1 MTIAKVEPHALVYPE
16 PNGGGQI
23 RHIVLV
29 RVETSDGHVGWGEA
43 ITGQEEASR
52 AVATVIELGL
62 APLLVGRDP
71 ALISQHLEAMRA
83 RTFWYGTG
91 GLATMSISAIDTAL
105 WDIAGKA
112 AGVPVHALLGGKRM
126 DRVRL
131 CASVIWNADD
141 RTAMGDWCASIRE
154 RGYTA
159 MKAGWGRRPEAAFGR
174 DPATDLALVALAR
187 DALGPDVELSVDV
200 AVWWSWTLD
209 HAIRMAH
216 RLHEYDIAWLEDAL
230 VFDDF
235 AGYAQLRAAAPMAV
249 ATGERLWRPDDYRR
263 LLAARAADI
272 VLIDPGRVEG
282 ISGTKQAADL
292 AAAENVQWVPHS
304 WSSAINTA
312 AALHVFAATPNGR
325 IFELKP
331 EPSPMQHELVRVP
344 FENEGGYLTVPD
356 APGLGIE
363 VDADAVTRYALT

>member
-1 MTIAKVEPHALVYPE
+1 
-16 PNGGGQI
+16 
-23 RHIVLV
+23 
-29 RVETSDGHVGWGEA
+29 
-43 ITGQEEASR
+43 
-52 AVATVIELGL
+52 
-62 APLLVGRDP
+62 
-71 ALISQHLEAMRA
+71 
-83 RTFWYGTG
+83 
-91 GLATMSISAIDTAL
+91 
-105 WDIAGKA
+105 
-112 AGVPVHALLGGKRM
+112 
-126 DRVRL
+126 
-131 CASVIWNADD
+131 
-141 RTAMGDWCASIRE
+141 
-154 RGYTA
+154 

-174 DPATDLALVALAR
+174 DPEQDVALVALAR

-209 HAIRMAH
+209 HAVRMAH
-216 RLHEYDIAWLEDAL
+216 RLHEYDLAWLEDAL

-263 LLAARAADI
+263 LVAARAADI

-292 AAAENVQWVPHS
+292 AAAEHVEWVPHS

-356 APGLGIE
+356 LPGLGVE
-363 VDADAVTRYALT
+363 VDREAVDRYALT